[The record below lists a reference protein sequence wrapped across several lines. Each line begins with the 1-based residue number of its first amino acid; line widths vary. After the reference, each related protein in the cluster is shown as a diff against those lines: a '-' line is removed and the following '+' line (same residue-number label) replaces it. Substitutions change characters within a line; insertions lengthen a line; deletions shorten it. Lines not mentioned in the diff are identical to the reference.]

1 MIGVEY
7 INWGSSGSST
17 KILTKP
23 PPSQNVTRKEKRDT
37 LPTVDTVEKGAP
49 GPVTTALNRKTTH
62 GSTVKCSGSVY
73 TWRDVNYSVG
83 TGAGE
88 KQLLH
93 GINGYV
99 KPGRLTALM
108 GPSGAGKTTLLDNLA
123 LRKRVGTVSGEFL
136 MDGKRLMPDFERSTA
151 FVEQQDVHDGMI

>member
-1 MIGVEY
+1 M
-7 INWGSSGSST
+7 
-17 KILTKP
+17 
-23 PPSQNVTRKEKRDT
+23 
-37 LPTVDTVEKGAP
+37 
-49 GPVTTALNRKTTH
+49 
-62 GSTVKCSGSVY
+62 
-73 TWRDVNYSVG
+73 NYSVG

-123 LRKRVGTVSGEFL
+123 LRKRVGTVSGELL
-136 MDGKRLMPDFERSTA
+136 MDGKQLMPDFERSTA
-151 FVEQQDVHDGMI
+151 FVEQQDVHDSMI